1 MFNDIIIL
9 VNVVKKFLI
18 FIVLILVG
26 VFVYFNFFNFNKNI
40 YTLLDGVNDYAIVDK
55 YYIYGTHMNISG
67 SIDLDNYSDI
77 KLVFKSLDNELSY
90 DLNYKSGK
98 FYVSTFINDGIYL
111 DDIPIGDY
119 IVLIKVIFED
129 QVKYYSLKNDTDYND
144 ISYYTVTKNNKNNL
158 ISINFFNKVDKDC
171 MFFSV
176 KNKSL
181 PDNYY
186 DVVIDPGHGGE
197 DPGSSYASHTEAE
210 LNLEIALKLKKR
222 LDSIGLKSILTR
234 VDDTFPSPYGSNS
247 RTSLP
252 YDTHAKYFISIHLNS
267 SDEKMRYGGVEVYA
281 PNNCKLDFASSLASS
296 IVNSTDTTYSK
307 KEDFR
312 LEKGVYVRT
321 FTSND
326 IKISINEASE
336 KGYKPYPINT
346 DTNYYFMIRE
356 TGGIATGA
364 YIDGRNK
371 DVGKNNYY
379 LSNVGAEAYLLE
391 LGYINYW
398 PDLNKLVDNQDDYVD
413 GIVDAFKS

>member
-1 MFNDIIIL
+1 M
-9 VNVVKKFLI
+9 KKFLF
-18 FIVLILVG
+18 FIVLILIG
-26 VFVYFNFFNFNKNI
+26 VFVYFKFNKKDI
-40 YTLLDGVNDYAIVDK
+40 YTLLDSVDDYAIVDK

-77 KLVFKSLDNELSY
+77 KLVLKSLDNELYY

-98 FYVSTFINDGIYL
+98 FYVSNLINDGIYL
-111 DDIPIGDY
+111 DDIPIDDY
-119 IVLIKVIFED
+119 LVFIKVTSGD
-129 QVKYYSLKNDTDYND
+129 GVKYYSLKNDTDYND
-144 ISYYTVTKNNKNNL
+144 ISYYTVTKNGKNNL
-158 ISINFFNKVDKDC
+158 ININFSNKDKDY
-171 MFFSV
+171 MYISV
-176 KNKSL
+176 KDKKL

-210 LNLEIALKLKKR
+210 LNLEIALKLKKK

-234 VDDTFPSPYGSNS
+234 VDDTYPSPYGSNS

-252 YDTHAKYFISIHLNS
+252 YDVKAKYFISIHLNS
-267 SDEKMRYGGVEVYA
+267 SLDKMRYGGVEVYA
-281 PNNCKLDFASSLASS
+281 PNNCKLDFASSLASN
-296 IVNSTDTTYSK
+296 IVSSVDTSYSRNESF
-307 KEDFR
+307 KEK
-312 LEKGVYVRT
+312 KGVYVRT
-321 FTSND
+321 FTND
-326 IKISINEASE
+326 DVKSSISEARE
-336 KGYKPYPINT
+336 KGYKPYPITT

-413 GIVDAFKS
+413 GIVNAFK

>member
-1 MFNDIIIL
+1 M
-9 VNVVKKFLI
+9 KKFLF
-18 FIVLILVG
+18 FIVLILIG
-26 VFVYFNFFNFNKNI
+26 VFVYFKFFTLDKNI
-40 YTLLDGVNDYAIVDK
+40 YTLLDDINDYAIVDK

-90 DLNYKSGK
+90 DLNYNNGE
-98 FYVSTFINDGIYL
+98 FYVSNLINDGIYL
-111 DDIPIGDY
+111 DDIPINDY
-119 IVLIKVIFED
+119 LVFIKVISD
-129 QVKYYSLKNDTDYND
+129 DGVKYYSLKNNTDYND
-144 ISYYTVTKNNKNNL
+144 ISYYTVTKNGKNNL
-158 ISINFFNKVDKDC
+158 IDINFSNKDKDY
-171 MFFSV
+171 MFISV
-176 KNKSL
+176 KDKKL
-181 PDNYY
+181 PDKYY

-197 DPGSSYASHTEAE
+197 DPGSSFASHTEAE
-210 LNLEIALKLKKR
+210 LNLEIALKLKKK

-252 YDTHAKYFISIHLNS
+252 YDVKAKYFISIHLNS
-267 SDEKMRYGGVEVYA
+267 SDDRMRYGGVEVYA
-281 PNNCKLDFASSLASS
+281 PNNCNLDFASNLASN
-296 IVNSTDTTYSK
+296 IVNSVDGSYSK
-307 KEDFR
+307 KEDFK
-312 LEKGVYVRT
+312 ESKGVYVRT
-321 FTSND
+321 FTSDD
-326 IKISINEASE
+326 IKTSVSEARNG
-336 KGYKPYPINT
+336 GYKPYPITT

-371 DVGKNNYY
+371 NVGKNNYY

-413 GIVDAFKS
+413 GIVNAFK

>member
-1 MFNDIIIL
+1 M
-9 VNVVKKFLI
+9 KKFLF
-18 FIVLILVG
+18 FIVLILIG
-26 VFVYFNFFNFNKNI
+26 VFVYFKFNKKDI
-40 YTLLDGVNDYAIVDK
+40 YTLLDSVDDYAIVDK

-77 KLVFKSLDNELSY
+77 KLVLKSLDNELYY

-98 FYVSTFINDGIYL
+98 FYVSNLINDGIYL
-111 DDIPIGDY
+111 DDIPIDDY
-119 IVLIKVIFED
+119 LVFIKVTSGD
-129 QVKYYSLKNDTDYND
+129 GVKYYSLKNDTDYND
-144 ISYYTVTKNNKNNL
+144 ISYYTVTKNGKNNL
-158 ISINFFNKVDKDC
+158 ININFSNKDKDY
-171 MFFSV
+171 MYISV
-176 KNKSL
+176 KDKKL

-210 LNLEIALKLKKR
+210 LNLEIALKLKKK

-234 VDDTFPSPYGSNS
+234 ADDTFPSPYGSNS

-252 YDTHAKYFISIHLNS
+252 YDVKAKYFISIHLNS
-267 SDEKMRYGGVEVYA
+267 SLDKMRYGGVEVYA
-281 PNNCKLDFASSLASS
+281 PNNCKLDFASSLASN
-296 IVNSTDTTYSK
+296 IVSSVDTSYSRNESF
-307 KEDFR
+307 KEK
-312 LEKGVYVRT
+312 KGVYVRT
-321 FTSND
+321 FTND
-326 IKISINEASE
+326 DVKSSISEARE
-336 KGYKPYPINT
+336 KGYKPYPITT

-413 GIVDAFKS
+413 GIVNAFK

>member
-1 MFNDIIIL
+1 M
-9 VNVVKKFLI
+9 KKFLF
-18 FIVLILVG
+18 FIVLILIG
-26 VFVYFNFFNFNKNI
+26 VFIYFKFFKLDKNI
-40 YTLLDGVNDYAIVDK
+40 YTLLEGVNDYAIVDK

-98 FYVSTFINDGIYL
+98 FYVSDLINDGIYL
-111 DDIPIGDY
+111 DDIPINEY
-119 IVLIKVIFED
+119 LVFIKVTSGD
-129 QVKYYSLKNDTDYND
+129 SVKYYSLKNNTDYND
-144 ISYYTVTKNNKNNL
+144 ISYYTVTKNGNNNL
-158 ISINFFNKVDKDC
+158 ININFSNKSDKDF
-171 MFFSV
+171 MHISV
-176 KNKSL
+176 KDKSL
-181 PDNYY
+181 PDKYY

-197 DPGSSYASHTEAE
+197 DPGSSFASHTEAE
-210 LNLEIALKLKKR
+210 LNLEIALKLKKK
-222 LDSIGLKSILTR
+222 LDSIGLKTILTR

-252 YDTHAKYFISIHLNS
+252 YDVKAKYFISIHLNS
-267 SDEKMRYGGVEVYA
+267 SDDKMRYGGVEVYA
-281 PNNCKLDFASSLASS
+281 PNNCKLDFASSLASN
-296 IVNSTDTTYSK
+296 IVNSVDGSYSK

-312 LEKGVYVRT
+312 VSKGVYVRT
-321 FTSND
+321 FTSDD
-326 IKISINEASE
+326 IKTSVSEARNG
-336 KGYKPYPINT
+336 GYKPYPITT

-371 DVGKNNYY
+371 NVGKNNYY

-413 GIVDAFKS
+413 GIVNAFK